1 MGLGFLAA
9 TFILGEHRYRPIKG
23 RVLTIGRQTIGVRG
37 WQLDK
42 LLEMYG
48 IPKRPGHV
56 YTPDG
61 NTLGVN
67 RTEDTISQES
77 FFGAF
82 TDAEV
87 RSLDVSNYEG
97 ADIVCDLQGEVPPAL
112 FGTADFIYNGSCLDN
127 IFDAPAA
134 MRNMT
139 RLLKPSGR
147 VYHFEQ
153 GNTHPTAYLKYS
165 ADWFMDFYAVNK
177 FADCKAYV
185 CDYPSDLGKP
195 LVQQPNGPP
204 LDIGRGIPS
213 TTEHSIVIYNF
224 NPFVDNGSG
233 CGYDCSSVEAATRYE
248 IHCIAEKGPDS
259 TIDRSPIQKHYR
271 VDPEHISICY
281 ERVVAF
287 NKSARPVYRNPFS
300 FERAALPRIDSS
312 DYPEVMKAV
321 GVVPHHF

>member
-127 IFDAPAA
+127 IFDAAAA

-139 RLLKPSGR
+139 RLLKVGGR
-147 VYHFEQ
+147 VYHYEQ

-177 FADCKAYV
+177 FADCKTYV
-185 CDYPSDLGKP
+185 C
-195 LVQQPNGPP
+195 GP
-204 LDIGRGIPS
+204 
-213 TTEHSIVIYNF
+213 T
-224 NPFVDNGSG
+224 
-233 CGYDCSSVEAATRYE
+233 A
-248 IHCIAEKGPDS
+248 
-259 TIDRSPIQKHYR
+259 
-271 VDPEHISICY
+271 
-281 ERVVAF
+281 
-287 NKSARPVYRNPFS
+287 
-300 FERAALPRIDSS
+300 ERAAAGHRPGHPVDDRALDRHLQLQPVRGQRERVRVRLLVRRGRHPVRDPLHRREGPGLDHRPVADPEALPRRSRAHQHLLRAGRR
-312 DYPEVMKAV
+312 VQQV
-321 GVVPHHF
+321 GPPGIPQPVLVRAGCPPPDRQLGLPRGDEGRRRRPAPLLTGFGC